1 MARIQHNIPAL
12 NSYRNLSVN
21 SGNLAKNLEKLSS
34 GYRVNRAGDDAAG
47 LAISE
52 KLRAQITGLDTAI
65 KNAQDGISV
74 IQTAEGAL
82 TETHVM
88 LNRMVELATQAAN
101 GIYQDE
107 ERLNIQREIN
117 ALNSEI
123 DRIAKYTTFNQFD
136 ILSGN
141 FANTGVVLQIGDT
154 GAQTIELKVNS
165 MQATGLSTNN
175 VVVTNAGGSAATALD
190 AARTAANAAISI
202 IRNAINVVST
212 QRASLGAVQNRLEHT
227 ILNQQ
232 VTVENLTAAESR
244 IRDTD
249 MAKEMMAFAKNN
261 IIYQANQAML
271 AQANALP
278 QSILQLLQ

>member
-82 TETHVM
+82 TETHTM

-107 ERLNIQREIN
+107 ERTNIQVEIN

-123 DRIAKYTTFNQFD
+123 NRIANFTTFNQFAV
-136 ILSGN
+136 LSGSYS
-141 FANTGVVLQIGDT
+141 AAGSGVVFQIGDT
-154 GAQTIELKVNS
+154 GPQSIELVVKNMAASGELGTTAVSVDSVSNANS
-165 MQATGLSTNN
+165 
-175 VVVTNAGGSAATALD
+175 
-190 AARTAANAAISI
+190 AISI
-202 IRNAINVVST
+202 IKKAINEVST
-212 QRASLGAVQNRLEHT
+212 QRASLGALQNRLEHT
-227 ILNQQ
+227 ILNEQ